1 MEKVPHNKIEGP
13 LASPPEGLW
22 IAITVP
28 LRMERKSPPRCV
40 TDGTP
45 YHAASGLF
53 QLVRCRV
60 FIIVIIIFVS
70 IIIINNIGIVVFLN
84 IIPTTSTF
92 IIVII
97 NAIIF
102 VSLIIINIVIVVFLT
117 IIPTT
122 FTIINPITTIITP
135 ITSNLFSLR
144 YEHQPLPSS

>member
-1 MEKVPHNKIEGP
+1 
-13 LASPPEGLW
+13 
-22 IAITVP
+22 
-28 LRMERKSPPRCV
+28 MERKSPPRCV
-40 TDGTP
+40 TDGPP

-102 VSLIIINIVIVVFLT
+102 VSLIIIINIVIVVFLT

-144 YEHQPLPSS
+144 YEHQPFPSS